1 MQRLITG
8 NFIDEIRLRVA
19 KIIAPKGALSDK
31 VRFPTLWEIWRYKN
45 HDDFMASREDGNPF
59 NFLMDYTDFGGN
71 LLLNE
76 GAEVIWNAL
85 TGLSAITEFNN
96 TNARIGVGDS
106 STAEADTQT
115 GLQGSTSF
123 KAMDTSF
130 PALSGTGN
138 DTCEWQSVFG
148 SGDGN
153 QAWNEFTVDD
163 GTSVNL
169 NRKVS
174 AQGTKSSG
182 QTWTI
187 KVSIQGV

>member
-1 MQRLITG
+1 MDKQAYRATGPLI
-8 NFIDEIRLRVA
+8 FIP
-19 KIIAPKGALSDK
+19 KIPKDCIIFK
-31 VRFPTLWEIWRYKN
+31 PHWTIWRHRN
-45 HDDFMASREDGNPF
+45 LDH
-59 NFLMDYTDFGGN
+59 FLEARLLGDLDVNCFDRSDIPGN

-76 GAEVIWNAL
+76 GAEVIWTALYAGGITLFSNA
-85 TGLSAITEFNN
+85 
-96 TNARIGVGDS
+96 NARIGVGDS

-115 GLQGSTSF
+115 GLQGSTAF

-138 DTCEWQSVFG
+138 DTIEFQSVFG
-148 SGDGN
+148 SAEGN
-153 QAWNEFTVDD
+153 QAWNEFTVDN
-163 GTSVNL
+163 GNVANKNL

-187 KVSIQGV
+187 KISIQAT

>member
-1 MQRLITG
+1 MDKQVSRARGPLI
-8 NFIDEIRLRVA
+8 FIP
-19 KIIAPKGALSDK
+19 KIPKDCIIFK
-31 VRFPTLWEIWRYKN
+31 PIWTIWRHKN
-45 HDDFMASREDGNPF
+45 EDDFGYARERRDLDILCFDKSEIP
-59 NFLMDYTDFGGN
+59 GN

-76 GAEVIWNAL
+76 GAEVIWTAL
-85 TGLSAITEFNN
+85 FAGGITLFNN

-115 GLQGSTSF
+115 ALQGSTSF

-138 DTCEWQSVFG
+138 DTIEFQSVFG
-148 SGDGN
+148 SAEGN
-153 QAWNEFTVDD
+153 QAWNEFTVDN
-163 GTSVNL
+163 GNSANKNL

-187 KVSIQGV
+187 KISIQAT